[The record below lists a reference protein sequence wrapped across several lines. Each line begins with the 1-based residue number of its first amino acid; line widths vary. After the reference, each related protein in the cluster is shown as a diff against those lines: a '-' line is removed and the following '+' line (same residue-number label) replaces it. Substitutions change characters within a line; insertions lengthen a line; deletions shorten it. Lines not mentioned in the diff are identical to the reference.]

1 MFGRGRGEGE
11 GGKAQEPSGRG
22 CTAGAGARTAAGHC
36 RGRVRGR
43 GRGRGWV
50 KGRGRAGAGAGREK
64 GGRRGSQ
71 MPTASLEGADPGL
84 VFAGR
89 TDAFGG
95 AGNTHPLWRA
105 RNGVSGIGGGTR
117 THDGRT
123 ARSAHRLCTHR
134 RRPFLD

>member
-22 CTAGAGARTAAGHC
+22 CTAG
-36 RGRVRGR
+36 
-43 GRGRGWV
+43 
-50 KGRGRAGAGAGREK
+50 AGAGAGREK